1 MQIEISLVDES
12 VMWGVLE
19 YTSNFETI
27 EAISRL
33 VDNSDTLCRVII
45 ALASNGYTLSFDGP
59 RDDVSILDSKL
70 LSQIVQ
76 LCNRAEVHSGDF
88 KYVRFTKL
96 LSINH
101 KLGIPNH
108 QSFDRIT
115 GQTIRDRLL
124 QQSQC

>member
-1 MQIEISLVDES
+1 MQIESPLVDES

-27 EAISRL
+27 EALSRL
-33 VDNSDTLCRVII
+33 VDDSDALCRVIL

-59 RDDVSILDSKL
+59 RDDVSIIDSKL

-88 KYVRFTKL
+88 KYVCFPKL
-96 LSINH
+96 VSINL

-108 QSFDRIT
+108 QSFDRLT
-115 GQTIRDRLL
+115 G
-124 QQSQC
+124 